1 MRRQAGFT
9 LIETLVALAIAAVA
23 LIALMGRLG
32 ASADVQ
38 RTLAMQAIAV
48 DDDVSPVHFDVTG
61 EDAVIAV
68 ILEQVRVR
76 VDVTQVVDGN
86 QIEVTWVVLKECLGD
101 LPADATE
108 TVDCNSC
115 GHLKSPIGFGA

>member
-1 MRRQAGFT
+1 MRRQSGFT

-48 DDDVSPVHFDVTG
+48 DEAMNDIARLQLQAVSQTG
-61 EDAVIAV
+61 EQAGRRTLGGVPLRWRSWSEKTQLPGFIRQNV
-68 ILEQVRVR
+68 GVRV
-76 VDVTQVVDGN
+76 
-86 QIEVTWVVLKECLGD
+86 
-101 LPADATE
+101 
-108 TVDCNSC
+108 
-115 GHLKSPIGFGA
+115 GHEPEFKLFIFREIH

>member
-38 RTLAMQAIAV
+38 RTLALQAIAV
-48 DDDVSPVHFDVTG
+48 DEAMNDIARLQLQAASQAG
-61 EDAVIAV
+61 EQGGRRVVGGVPLRWRAWSEKTQLDGFIRQNVG
-68 ILEQVRVR
+68 VR
-76 VDVTQVVDGN
+76 
-86 QIEVTWVVLKECLGD
+86 I
-101 LPADATE
+101 
-108 TVDCNSC
+108 
-115 GHLKSPIGFGA
+115 GHEPEFRLFIYREIQ

>member
-23 LIALMGRLG
+23 LTALMGRLG

-48 DDDVSPVHFDVTG
+48 DEAMNDIARLQLQPVSEG
-61 EDAVIAV
+61 ERAGRRMMDGVPLRWRTWSEKTRLDGFLRQEV
-68 ILEQVRVR
+68 GVRVGR
-76 VDVTQVVDGN
+76 EPEFRIFVYR
-86 QIEVTWVVLKECLGD
+86 E
-101 LPADATE
+101 AR
-108 TVDCNSC
+108 
-115 GHLKSPIGFGA
+115 

>member
-48 DDDVSPVHFDVTG
+48 DEAMND
-61 EDAVIAV
+61 IARLQLQGV
-68 ILEQVRVR
+68 LQTSEQAGRRTMGGVPLRWRTWTERTRLDGFIRQNVGVRVGR
-76 VDVTQVVDGN
+76 EPEFRLF
-86 QIEVTWVVLKECLGD
+86 IYREV
-101 LPADATE
+101 
-108 TVDCNSC
+108 
-115 GHLKSPIGFGA
+115 H

>member
-1 MRRQAGFT
+1 MRRQLGFT

-48 DDDVSPVHFDVTG
+48 DEAMNDIARLQLQAASRTG
-61 EDAVIAV
+61 EQAGRRTVRGVPLRWRTWSEKTRLAGLLRQNV
-68 ILEQVRVR
+68 GVRV
-76 VDVTQVVDGN
+76 
-86 QIEVTWVVLKECLGD
+86 
-101 LPADATE
+101 
-108 TVDCNSC
+108 
-115 GHLKSPIGFGA
+115 GHEPEFRLFIYREIH